1 MKKQNR
7 SIPIIFL
14 MISLIVSGLFIYI
27 ASTRTLSNLEMVMLQ
42 SFALGAGL
50 IGSFLFGKQ
59 SASEAATEIIK
70 PHARSAFRRILSLY
84 QSLSRVATA
93 IDSSS
98 KSQSPEERQVTIVKI
113 EAIIAEQ
120 LVTADDALEDWRD
133 IVPEDV
139 KELEQRLAAKH
150 KSGGNI

>member
-1 MKKQNR
+1 
-7 SIPIIFL
+7 